1 MKVIFISF
9 ILTIMLFCCPLAK
22 ALDNLTADDIKFLKS
37 CNIEQSDIDV
47 IPKLPSD
54 GKEKIEMVL
63 ESSKK
68 NCNMP
73 IVREFKA
80 TREFLKKL
88 LLLRKVFP
96 CRRQITIVIFSPRK
110 NRLH

>member
-54 GKEKIEMVL
+54 GKDK
-63 ESSKK
+63 SKW
-68 NCNMP
+68 CL
-73 IVREFKA
+73 KA
-80 TREFLKKL
+80 VKR
-88 LLLRKVFP
+88 
-96 CRRQITIVIFSPRK
+96 IVICQS
-110 NRLH
+110 